1 LVLKN
6 GFQMKEERAS
16 VSRHSY
22 QILRDAFPERPELGP
37 ALSRVLLDQV
47 AAGERPATVR
57 LSRPGR
63 VAAFGRRD
71 VRSPGYPEAVAAAR
85 AAGFEGMERLTG
97 GRAAAYSEGALSLT
111 LTIPDQ
117 NPAERTTARF
127 EEAAGLARDA
137 LARLGVDARVGE
149 VPGEYCPGDFSVNAR
164 GRSKLVGIGQRMI
177 KGAAHVGFVIVVED
191 ADLIRRVLEPVYTAL
206 ALEWR
211 PETVGAIEDEVPG
224 TDRAEVEAALLEEL
238 AASRELV
245 PVELDPE
252 TRARAEAIAP
262 RYRSPDPETE

>member
-1 LVLKN
+1 
-6 GFQMKEERAS
+6 MKIDQAS

-63 VAAFGRRD
+63 VVAFGRRD
-71 VRSPGYPEAVAAAR
+71 VRSPGYPAAVRAAR

-97 GRAAAYSEGALSLT
+97 GRAAAYTEGALSLT
-111 LTIPDQ
+111 FTIPDE

-127 EEAAGLARDA
+127 EEAAGITRDA
-137 LARLGVDARVGE
+137 LRQLGVDARIGE
-149 VPGEYCPGDFSVNAR
+149 VPGEYCPGDFSVNAG

-177 KGAAHVGFVIVVED
+177 KGAAHIGFVIVAEN
-191 ADLIRRVLEPVYTAL
+191 AALIRATLEPVYAAL
-206 ALEWR
+206 DLEWR
-211 PETVGAIEDEVPG
+211 PETVGAIEDEVEG
-224 TDRAEVEAALLEEL
+224 AGLAETEAALLERI
-238 AASRELV
+238 AAAHEV
-245 PVELDPE
+245 EPVALDPG
-252 TRARAEAIAP
+252 TLSRAEEIAP
-262 RYRSPDPETE
+262 RYRSPESE